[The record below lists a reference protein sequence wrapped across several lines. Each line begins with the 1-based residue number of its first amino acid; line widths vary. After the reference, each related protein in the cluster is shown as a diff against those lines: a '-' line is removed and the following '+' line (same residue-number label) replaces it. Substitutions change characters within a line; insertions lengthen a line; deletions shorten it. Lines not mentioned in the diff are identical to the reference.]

1 MANSPYLTDQ
11 AVLGSSPELIGLDRQ
26 RKIADLLT
34 SQAFQSPQG
43 QMISGHFVKPG
54 WGQQLA
60 PMLSAALG
68 TNMNQN
74 LDEKQGQLAAALRSQ
89 ETASIEE
96 YQKIKAEKGPAAANA
111 YLAKQS
117 SPTLRNAGLKEL
129 LAPPQTKEVA
139 EGGKVF
145 QQDADGNWKEVATG
159 GAKFHAPISIDTGNS
174 TILLDP
180 ITKQKIAEY
189 PKAHQPVAGQVV
201 ETANGPML
209 INTRTGA
216 ATPIMG
222 AGGQPLAPKLSA
234 EQSKDITSINQ
245 QRATIEGALK
255 SVEANPTAFTF
266 SRGAAQNLPYGE
278 SLVGRMDKP
287 ENAAARAYV
296 FNNVSAVI
304 KERAG
309 TAQSAQ
315 ELQRINSF
323 MPAVT
328 DNAKQIENKLG
339 GFKTYLR
346 DLETG
351 TRANP
356 NVPMQGNMQAPS
368 AGQGPRVVDFNS
380 LPTGAR

>member
-1 MANSPYLTDQ
+1 MAKSPYLTDQ
-11 AVLGSSPELIGLDRQ
+11 AVLGASPEVVGLERQ
-26 RKIADLLT
+26 RRLADLLT

-43 QMISGHFVKPG
+43 QMISGQYVKPAIT
-54 WGQQLA
+54 QQIQPL
-60 PMLSAALG
+60 LSALLG
-68 TNMNQN
+68 STLNKS
-74 LDEKQGQLAAALRSQ
+74 LDEKQTKLAAALRGKQ
-89 ETASIEE
+89 AQDVET
-96 YQKIKAEKGPAAANA
+96 YAELQRTDPSAALRFAI
-111 YLAKQS
+111 S
-117 SPTLRNAGLKEL
+117 SDNPTLRTLAQDELKGMKLGEGETFTRPSLSGNATEFK
-129 LAPPQTKEVA
+129 
-139 EGGKVF
+139 
-145 QQDADGNWKEVATG
+145 G
-159 GAKFHAPISIDTGNS
+159 GAKYRPLQTIDLGTKGVMVIDPNTG
-174 TILLDP
+174 TR
-180 ITKQKIAEY
+180 TMMEKGREAQ
-189 PKAHQPVAGQVV
+189 AGQVV

-328 DNAKQIENKLG
+328 DNAKQIENKLS

-356 NVPMQGNMQAPS
+356 NIPMQSNMQAPS

-380 LPTGAR
+380 LPTGVR

>member
-11 AVLGSSPELIGLDRQ
+11 AVLGASPEVVGLERQ
-26 RKIADLLT
+26 RKLADLLT

-43 QMISGHFVKPG
+43 QMISGHYVMPATT
-54 WGQQLA
+54 QQLQ
-60 PMLSAALG
+60 PLLGALLG
-68 TNMNQN
+68 STLNKS
-74 LDEKQGQLAAALRSQ
+74 LDEKQTQLAAALRGKQ
-89 ETASIEE
+89 AQDIQTYAEL
-96 YQKIKAEKGPAAANA
+96 QKTDPSAALRFAIGSDN
-111 YLAKQS
+111 
-117 SPTLRNAGLKEL
+117 PTLKTLAQDELKGMKL
-129 LAPPQTKEVA
+129 G
-139 EGGKVF
+139 EGETFTRPSLSGGVTEFK
-145 QQDADGNWKEVATG
+145 G
-159 GAKFHAPISIDTGNS
+159 GAKYHAPISIDTGNS
-174 TILLDP
+174 TVLLDP
-180 ITKQKIAEY
+180 ITRQKIAEY

-209 INTRTGA
+209 IDTRTGA
-216 ATPIMG
+216 SKPIM
-222 AGGQPLAPKLSA
+222 ANGQPLAPKLSA

-245 QRATIEGALK
+245 QRSTIEGALK
-255 SVEANPTAFTF
+255 SVETNPTAFTF

-278 SLVGRMDKP
+278 SL
-287 ENAAARAYV
+287 
-296 FNNVSAVI
+296 
-304 KERAG
+304 AG
-309 TAQSAQ
+309 TAQSAS
-315 ELQRINSF
+315 EMQRINSF

-356 NVPMQGNMQAPS
+356 NVPMQSNMQTPS

>member
-11 AVLGSSPELIGLDRQ
+11 AVLGASPEVVGLERQ
-26 RKIADLLT
+26 RKLADLLT
-34 SQAFQSPQG
+34 SQSFQSPQG
-43 QMISGHFVKPG
+43 QMISGHYVKPAAT
-54 WGQQLA
+54 QQMQPL
-60 PMLSAALG
+60 LSALLA
-68 TNMNQN
+68 TNLNKN
-74 LDEKQGQLAAALRSQ
+74 LDEKQTQLAAALRGKQ
-89 ETASIEE
+89 TQDI
-96 YQKIKAEKGPAAANA
+96 QKYAELQKTNPNEALQFALGSDN
-111 YLAKQS
+111 
-117 SPTLRNAGLKEL
+117 PTLKTLAQDELKGIKLGEGETFTRPSLGGGVTEL
-129 LAPPQTKEVA
+129 K
-139 EGGKVF
+139 
-145 QQDADGNWKEVATG
+145 G
-159 GAKFHAPISIDTGNS
+159 GAKYHAPISIDTGNS
-174 TILLDP
+174 TVLLDP
-180 ITKQKIAEY
+180 ITRQKIAEY

-209 INTRTGA
+209 IDTRTGA
-216 ATPIMG
+216 SKPIM
-222 AGGQPLAPKLSA
+222 ANGQPLAPKLSS

-245 QRATIEGALK
+245 QRSTIEGALK
-255 SVEANPTAFTF
+255 SVEANPTAFSF

-278 SLVGRMDKP
+278 SLAGRMDKP

-309 TAQSAQ
+309 TAQSAS
-315 ELQRINSF
+315 EMQRINSF

-328 DNAKQIENKLG
+328 DNSKQIENKLN
-339 GFKTYLR
+339 GFKTYLK

-356 NVPMQGNMQAPS
+356 NVPMQSNMQAPS

>member
-11 AVLGSSPELIGLDRQ
+11 AVLGASPEVVGLERQ
-26 RKIADLLT
+26 RKLADLLT

-43 QMISGHFVKPG
+43 QMISGHYVKPATT
-54 WGQQLA
+54 QQLQ
-60 PMLSAALG
+60 PLLGALLG
-68 TNMNQN
+68 STLNKS
-74 LDEKQGQLAAALRSQ
+74 LDEKQTQLAAALRGKQ
-89 ETASIEE
+89 AQDIQTYAEL
-96 YQKIKAEKGPAAANA
+96 QKTDPSAALRFAIGSDN
-111 YLAKQS
+111 
-117 SPTLRNAGLKEL
+117 PTLKTLAADELKGMKL
-129 LAPPQTKEVA
+129 G
-139 EGGKVF
+139 EGETFTRPSLSGGVTEFK
-145 QQDADGNWKEVATG
+145 G
-159 GAKFHAPISIDTGNS
+159 GAKYHAPISIDTGNS

-180 ITKQKIAEY
+180 ITRQKVAEY

-209 INTRTGA
+209 IDTRTGA
-216 ATPIMG
+216 SKPIM
-222 AGGQPLAPKLSA
+222 ANGQPLAPKLSA

-245 QRATIEGALK
+245 QRSTIEGALK
-255 SVEANPTAFTF
+255 SVGANPTAFSF

-278 SLVGRMDKP
+278 SLAGRMDKP

-309 TAQSAQ
+309 TAQSAS
-315 ELQRINSF
+315 EMQRINSF

-328 DNAKQIENKLG
+328 DNSKQIENKLN

-356 NVPMQGNMQAPS
+356 NIPMQGNMQAPS
-368 AGQGPRVVDFNS
+368 TGQAPRVVDFNS

>member
-1 MANSPYLTDQ
+1 MANSSPYLTDQ
-11 AVLGSSPELIGLDRQ
+11 AVLGASPEVVGLERQ
-26 RKIADLLT
+26 RRLADLLT

-43 QMISGHFVKPG
+43 QMISGQYVKPAIT
-54 WGQQLA
+54 QQIQPL
-60 PMLSAALG
+60 LGALLG
-68 TNMNQN
+68 STLNKS
-74 LDEKQGQLAAALRSQ
+74 LDEKQTQLAAALRGKQAQDIQTYADLQKTDPSAALRFAISSDNQ
-89 ETASIEE
+89 TLKTLAQDELKGMKLGEGETFTRPSLSGGVTE
-96 YQKIKAEKGPAAANA
+96 
-111 YLAKQS
+111 
-117 SPTLRNAGLKEL
+117 LK
-129 LAPPQTKEVA
+129 
-139 EGGKVF
+139 
-145 QQDADGNWKEVATG
+145 G
-159 GAKFHAPISIDTGNS
+159 GAKYHAPISIDTGNS

-180 ITKQKIAEY
+180 ITRQKVAEY

-209 INTRTGA
+209 IDTRTGA
-216 ATPIMG
+216 SKPIM
-222 AGGQPLAPKLSA
+222 ANGQPLAPKLSA

-278 SLVGRMDKP
+278 SLAGRMDKP

-356 NVPMQGNMQAPS
+356 NVPMQSNMQAPS

>member
-11 AVLGSSPELIGLDRQ
+11 AVLGASPEVVGLERQ
-26 RKIADLLT
+26 RRLADLLT

-43 QMISGHFVKPG
+43 QMISGQYVKPAIT
-54 WGQQLA
+54 QQIQPL
-60 PMLSAALG
+60 LGALLG
-68 TNMNQN
+68 SSMNKN
-74 LDEKQGQLAAALRSQ
+74 LDEKQAQLAAALRGKQ
-89 ETASIEE
+89 AQDIQTYAEL
-96 YQKIKAEKGPAAANA
+96 QKTDSSAALRFALGSDN
-111 YLAKQS
+111 
-117 SPTLRNAGLKEL
+117 PTLKTLAQDELKGQL
-129 LAPPQTKEVA
+129 LP
-139 EGGKVF
+139 EGATYQRSNLATGKMETIG
-145 QQDADGNWKEVATG
+145 QG
-159 GAKFHAPISIDTGNS
+159 GAKYHPPISVDMGTMGTKLIYQDGRTEIIPKGIQAPAGQYADTHKGPMIIDTRTAQGR
-174 TILLDP
+174 
-180 ITKQKIAEY
+180 
-189 PKAHQPVAGQVV
+189 PVMV
-201 ETANGPML
+201 N
-209 INTRTGA
+209 
-216 ATPIMG
+216 
-222 AGGQPLAPKLSA
+222 GQPLPPKLSA

-278 SLVGRMDKP
+278 SLAGRMDKP

-356 NVPMQGNMQAPS
+356 NVPMQSNMQAPS

>member
-11 AVLGSSPELIGLDRQ
+11 AVLGASPEVVGLERQ
-26 RKIADLLT
+26 RRLADLLT

-43 QMISGHFVKPG
+43 QMISGQYVKPAIT
-54 WGQQLA
+54 QQIQPL
-60 PMLSAALG
+60 LGALLG
-68 TNMNQN
+68 STLNKS
-74 LDEKQGQLAAALRSQ
+74 LDEKQTQLAAALRGKQ
-89 ETASIEE
+89 AQDIQTYADL
-96 YQKIKAEKGPAAANA
+96 QKTDPSAALRFAI
-111 YLAKQS
+111 S
-117 SPTLRNAGLKEL
+117 SDNPTLKTLAQDELKGMKLGEGETFTRPSLSGGVTEL
-129 LAPPQTKEVA
+129 K
-139 EGGKVF
+139 
-145 QQDADGNWKEVATG
+145 G
-159 GAKFHAPISIDTGNS
+159 GAKYHAPISIDTGNS

-180 ITKQKIAEY
+180 ITRQKVAEY

-209 INTRTGA
+209 IDTRTGA
-216 ATPIMG
+216 SKPIM
-222 AGGQPLAPKLSA
+222 ANGQPLAPKLSA

-278 SLVGRMDKP
+278 SLAGRMDKP

-356 NVPMQGNMQAPS
+356 NVPMQSNMQAPS

>member
-1 MANSPYLTDQ
+1 MS
-11 AVLGSSPELIGLDRQ
+11 
-26 RKIADLLT
+26 
-34 SQAFQSPQG
+34 
-43 QMISGHFVKPG
+43 
-54 WGQQLA
+54 
-60 PMLSAALG
+60 
-68 TNMNQN
+68 
-74 LDEKQGQLAAALRSQ
+74 
-89 ETASIEE
+89 
-96 YQKIKAEKGPAAANA
+96 
-111 YLAKQS
+111 
-117 SPTLRNAGLKEL
+117 
-129 LAPPQTKEVA
+129 
-139 EGGKVF
+139 
-145 QQDADGNWKEVATG
+145 
-159 GAKFHAPISIDTGNS
+159 
-174 TILLDP
+174 
-180 ITKQKIAEY
+180 
-189 PKAHQPVAGQVV
+189 
-201 ETANGPML
+201 
-209 INTRTGA
+209 
-216 ATPIMG
+216 
-222 AGGQPLAPKLSA
+222 GGQPLAPKLSA

-245 QRATIEGALK
+245 QRSTIEGALK

-278 SLVGRMDKP
+278 SLAGRMDKP

-351 TRANP
+351 TRMNP
-356 NVPMQGNMQAPS
+356 NVQMQPQGNVQVSP
-368 AGQGPRVVDFNS
+368 AGQAPRVVDFNS

>member
-11 AVLGSSPELIGLDRQ
+11 AVLGASPEVVGLERQ
-26 RKIADLLT
+26 RRLADLLT

-43 QMISGHFVKPG
+43 QMISGQYVKPAIT
-54 WGQQLA
+54 QQIQPL
-60 PMLSAALG
+60 LGALLG
-68 TNMNQN
+68 STLNKS
-74 LDEKQGQLAAALRSQ
+74 LDEKQTQLAAALRGKQ
-89 ETASIEE
+89 AQDIQTYAEL
-96 YQKIKAEKGPAAANA
+96 QKTDPSAALRFAI
-111 YLAKQS
+111 S
-117 SPTLRNAGLKEL
+117 SDNPTLKTLAADELKGMKL
-129 LAPPQTKEVA
+129 G
-139 EGGKVF
+139 EGETFTRPSLSGGVTEFK
-145 QQDADGNWKEVATG
+145 G
-159 GAKFHAPISIDTGNS
+159 GAKYHAPISIDTGNS
-174 TILLDP
+174 TVLLDP
-180 ITKQKIAEY
+180 MTKQKIAEY

-216 ATPIMG
+216 STPIMG
-222 AGGQPLAPKLSA
+222 VGGQPLPPKLSA

-278 SLVGRMDKP
+278 SLAGRMDKP

-356 NVPMQGNMQAPS
+356 NVPMQSNMQAPS

>member
-1 MANSPYLTDQ
+1 MANSSPYLTDQ
-11 AVLGSSPELIGLDRQ
+11 AVLGTSPELVGLERQ
-26 RKIADLLT
+26 RKLADLLT

-43 QMISGHFVKPG
+43 QMISGQYVKPAIT
-54 WGQQLA
+54 QQIQPL
-60 PMLSAALG
+60 LGALLG
-68 TNMNQN
+68 SSMNKN
-74 LDEKQGQLAAALRSQ
+74 IDEKQAQYAAALRSKQ
-89 ETASIEE
+89 TQDIQTYAEL
-96 YQKIKAEKGPAAANA
+96 QKTDPSAALRFALGSDN
-111 YLAKQS
+111 
-117 SPTLRNAGLKEL
+117 PTLKTLAQDELKGQMLPEGAVFTRPSLSGGVTEL
-129 LAPPQTKEVA
+129 K
-139 EGGKVF
+139 
-145 QQDADGNWKEVATG
+145 G
-159 GAKFHAPISIDTGNS
+159 GAKFHPPTSVDMGTMG
-174 TILLDP
+174 
-180 ITKQKIAEY
+180 TKLIYQDGRTEII
-189 PKAHQPVAGQVV
+189 PKGVQGPAGQVV

-222 AGGQPLAPKLSA
+222 AGGQPLAPKLST

-245 QRATIEGALK
+245 QRATIEGALQA
-255 SVEANPTAFTF
+255 VAANPTAFSF
-266 SRGAAQNLPYGE
+266 ARGASQNLPYGE
-278 SLVGRMDKP
+278 SLAGKLDKP

-356 NVPMQGNMQAPS
+356 NVPMQSNMQAPS
-368 AGQGPRVVDFNS
+368 TGQGSRVVDFNS

>member
-1 MANSPYLTDQ
+1 MASPYLTEQ
-11 AVLGSSPELIGLDRQ
+11 AGLIQSPEIVGLERQ
-26 RKIADLLT
+26 RKLADLLT

-43 QMISGHFVKPG
+43 QMISGHYVKPATS
-54 WGQQLA
+54 QQMQPL
-60 PMLSAALG
+60 LSALLA

-74 LDEKQGQLAAALRSQ
+74 LDEKQTQLAAALRNQ
-89 ETASIEE
+89 ETTGIQE

-111 YLAKQS
+111 YLAQQQ
-117 SPTLRNAGLKEL
+117 SPTLRSVGLKEL

-145 QQDADGNWKEVATG
+145 QQDENGNWKEVATG
-159 GAKFHAPISIDTGNS
+159 GQKFHAPISIDTGNS

-180 ITKQKIAEY
+180 KTNQKIAEY

-209 INTRTGA
+209 IDTRTGA
-216 ATPIMG
+216 SKPIMVN
-222 AGGQPLAPKLSA
+222 GQPLAPKLSA

-245 QRATIEGALK
+245 QRSTIEGALK
-255 SVEANPTAFTF
+255 SVETNPTAFSF

-278 SLVGRMDKP
+278 SLAGRMDKP

-309 TAQSAQ
+309 TAQSAS
-315 ELQRINSF
+315 EMQRINSF

-328 DNAKQIENKLG
+328 DNATQIKNKLD
-339 GFKTYLR
+339 GFKTYLK

-351 TRANP
+351 TRINP
-356 NVPMQGNMQAPS
+356 NVPMQGNMQAPF
-368 AGQGPRVVDFNS
+368 AGQAPKVVDFNS
-380 LPTGAR
+380 LPTGAK

>member
-11 AVLGSSPELIGLDRQ
+11 AVLGASPEVVGLERQ
-26 RKIADLLT
+26 RRLADLLT

-43 QMISGHFVKPG
+43 QMISGQYVKPAIT
-54 WGQQLA
+54 QQIQPL
-60 PMLSAALG
+60 LGALLG
-68 TNMNQN
+68 SSMNKN
-74 LDEKQGQLAAALRSQ
+74 LDEKQTQLAAALRGKQ
-89 ETASIEE
+89 AQDIQTYAEL
-96 YQKIKAEKGPAAANA
+96 QKTDPSAALRFAI
-111 YLAKQS
+111 S
-117 SPTLRNAGLKEL
+117 SDNPTLKTLAADELKGMKL
-129 LAPPQTKEVA
+129 G
-139 EGGKVF
+139 EGETFTRPSLSGGVTEFK
-145 QQDADGNWKEVATG
+145 G
-159 GAKFHAPISIDTGNS
+159 GAKYRPLQTIDLGTKGVMVIDPNTG
-174 TILLDP
+174 TR
-180 ITKQKIAEY
+180 TMMEKGREAQ
-189 PKAHQPVAGQVV
+189 AGQVV

-328 DNAKQIENKLG
+328 DNAKQIENKLS

-356 NVPMQGNMQAPS
+356 NIPMQSNMQAPS

-380 LPTGAR
+380 LPTGVR